1 MNKLFIF
8 LFFPFIGFTQNVI
21 PFVDFNNYFRSF
33 QDDNFRVVEFQ
44 RIIDFKGGDEFV
56 AYLDNKGNLRVFDGT
71 TPKDITNL
79 NLEYKVSDHLLAWK
93 VMNTINMWDAGKMRT
108 LTYNGRNYEVRD
120 SLIVFDD
127 TRYNSVNAY
136 WNGTIYPLYNVVD
149 SIYMPEFVGENIV
162 AFRDNGNFY
171 KIFWNGKTYDIGVWN
186 SSISFQG
193 GTDIMIFNDPIN
205 RTFAIFDKGEFL
217 DVESFY
223 MGKYKAGRGFIVYED
238 LNGNLNYYGNGNKVQ
253 LSNFSAKIWEVK
265 DDIVVWSENSYL
277 YTYVNNEKTK
287 ICNFLP
293 TDYQLKNNVFVYRN
307 IMGGVSAFVD
317 GKNYDI
323 TNQNESSY
331 DIYGSSVI
339 VKLFN
344 NSFIVLKKGVKYTS

>member
-1 MNKLFIF
+1 MNKLLIV
-8 LFFPFIGFTQNVI
+8 LFFPFVGFTQNVI
-21 PFVDFNNYFRSF
+21 PFVDFNNYFKSF

-44 RIIDFKGGDEFV
+44 KIIDYKGGDEFV
-56 AYLDNKGNLRVFDGT
+56 AYLDNKGNLRLFDGT
-71 TPKDITNL
+71 APKDITNL

-93 VMNTINMWDAGKMRT
+93 VMNTINMWDAGKMKT

-120 SLIVFDD
+120 SIIVYDD

-136 WNGTIYPLYNVVD
+136 WKGNIYPLYTVVD
-149 SIYMPEFVGENIV
+149 SIYMPEYIGENIV

-171 KIFWNGKTYDIGVWN
+171 KIFWNGKIYDLGVWN
-186 SSISFQG
+186 GSITFQG
-193 GTDIMIFNDPIN
+193 GTDVMTFNDPTN

-238 LNGNLNYYGNGNKVQ
+238 LNGNLNYYGNGNKVP
-253 LSNFSAKIWEVK
+253 LSNFSAKLWEVK

-317 GKNYDI
+317 GKNYEI

-344 NSFIVLKKGVKYTS
+344 NSYIVLKKGVKYTT